1 MLQPLPSVFP
11 SLLHRVLNSADPAN
25 KDAPYKVQGFWP
37 ELLDFPAVPL
47 YRRISTDTVPI
58 SVDGVLL
65 SSWQYSKIPLI
76 SSSGSTCNNRLR
88 PFISRR
94 RILHNLRHKQDMR
107 KKHTSYLTC
116 FHRYCQYIFP
126 ECHTILCELW
136 TLLIVGRNA
145 SICCHETTSNRIM
158 VSLSHS
164 IIFFVRT
171 FLYEILIVWELFQ
184 VVRI

>member
-37 ELLDFPAVPL
+37 ELLDFPAVSL

-76 SSSGSTCNNRLR
+76 SSSGSTGNNRLR
-88 PFISRR
+88 PSISRR

-116 FHRYCQYIFP
+116 FHRYCQYIFQNVIP
-126 ECHTILCELW
+126 YFVNYELSW
-136 TLLIVGRNA
+136 SSVEMRAYVAMKPPPI
-145 SICCHETTSNRIM
+145 E
-158 VSLSHS
+158 
-164 IIFFVRT
+164 
-171 FLYEILIVWELFQ
+171 
-184 VVRI
+184 